1 MIKTLAGHVRFSL
14 YEVKGSYH
22 VNKQAT
28 LTRTLII
35 YWPSSLSLVL
45 NFLNAS

>member
-1 MIKTLAGHVRFSL
+1 MIKTLAEHVRFSL

-35 YWPSSLSLVL
+35 LLAILSEFSS
-45 NFLNAS
+45 